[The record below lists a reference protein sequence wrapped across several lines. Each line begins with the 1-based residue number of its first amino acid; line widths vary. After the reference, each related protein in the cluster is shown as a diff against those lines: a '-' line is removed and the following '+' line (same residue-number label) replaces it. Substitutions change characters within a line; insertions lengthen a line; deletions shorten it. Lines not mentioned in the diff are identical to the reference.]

1 MPGSGVSWHA
11 IFLLLGV
18 DWWPVWLEATG
29 PDLSRSSPTEPAFVR
44 GTGAVQGH
52 VRNGPTCVA
61 RGICAHGGRAF
72 RMVLTMTGGDL
83 APGELVLRGRRD
95 ECAVLDVLLDGA
107 RNGQSGVLVLRG
119 EAGVGKTALVEYAIE
134 SAAGLTVLHAAG
146 CEAEVELA
154 FAALHQ
160 LCAPVLDRLDGLPGP
175 QRNALATTFGLSAGA
190 VPDRFFVALAVLG
203 LLSEAAEKRPL
214 LCVIDDAQWLDRAS
228 AQALAFVARRMLAER
243 VVMLFAAREPS
254 DLLAGLP
261 ELVLEGLGAADA
273 RALLA
278 SVIPGRLDE

>member
-1 MPGSGVSWHA
+1 
-11 IFLLLGV
+11 
-18 DWWPVWLEATG
+18 
-29 PDLSRSSPTEPAFVR
+29 
-44 GTGAVQGH
+44 
-52 VRNGPTCVA
+52 
-61 RGICAHGGRAF
+61 
-72 RMVLTMTGGDL
+72 MTGGDL

-107 RNGQSGVLVLRG
+107 RNGQSGVLVLRR

-203 LLSEAAEKRPL
+203 LFSEAAEKRPL

-228 AQALAFVARRMLAER
+228 AQALVFVARRMLAEPA
-243 VVMLFAAREPS
+243 VMLFAAREPS
-254 DLLAGLP
+254 DLLAVPP
-261 ELVLEGLGAADA
+261 ELVVGELGMPM
-273 RALLA
+273 R
-278 SVIPGRLDE
+278 GRCWRR